1 MSRLLQ
7 LINRLK
13 AQATETMLTP
23 SQRLVLIE
31 LEKRWQFPD
40 RLNLWGPPGS
50 GKTFL
55 GWVTARHLP
64 QASFYASPRA
74 FEQAQPPYSTGII
87 IDNAPSEEKE
97 VRRLLSKLQLHQVR
111 QTLLITSNPIR
122 LGWPVIELTLPT
134 TADIAVIHENCS
146 RLQFHPSSSLPKK
159 PHSGSSIPSENDKE
173 AANYWH
179 IIYSVL

>member
-13 AQATETMLTP
+13 AEAAETMLTP
-23 SQRLVLIE
+23 SQRLVLTE

-40 RLNLWGPPGS
+40 RLNLCGPPGS

-55 GWVTARHLP
+55 GWVMARQS

-74 FEQAQPPYSTGII
+74 FEQAQPPYPAGII

-111 QTLLITSNPIR
+111 RTLFITSSPIR
-122 LGWPVIELTLPT
+122 LGWPIMELPLPT
-134 TADIAVIHENCS
+134 AEDIAVICENCS
-146 RLQFHPSSSLPKK
+146 RLQFHPSVSLSKE
-159 PHSGSSIPSENDKE
+159 PHSISSTLNENDKD
-173 AANYWH
+173 ATSYWH